1 MWQLTSA
8 PDLQRDV
15 LLALER
21 WPDRLVAPGQS
32 QQVDAVAVAR
42 HFPCSPP
49 AAVLPAKSPPEQ
61 RKLRAEARL
70 TPERATNLRLAA
82 LVRASRAG
90 PTSGRSS
97 PLGERNDSPTT
108 VMSIGMGGVTSPLAN
123 PRPSGTKTPLSMKV
137 RGASRDCVMATE
149 VGNVSSP
156 RATST
161 KTLPCAPKFTPD
173 RVAPKDAATPPTIPA
188 TRTIAAPR
196 AGAMPHAAT
205 APAGAAPL
213 HGGGQ
218 GCGGVVRALKRTPQA
233 PPDTGDAAR
242 PPREPR
248 LQPPPIDA
256 PQKPAL
262 ALDTPAQLSPV
273 DQALS
278 SPQVVSSFF
287 PFACPR
293 PLHAKCRWGCEG
305 DR

>member
-15 LLALER
+15 LLSLER

-42 HFPCSPP
+42 QHFPCSPP

-70 TPERATNLRLAA
+70 TPEPATNLRLAA
-82 LVRASRAG
+82 LVGASRAG
-90 PTSGRSS
+90 PTSGCSS
-97 PLGERNDSPTT
+97 PLGERDDSPTT

-137 RGASRDCVMATE
+137 RATE

-161 KTLPCAPKFTPD
+161 KTLLCAPKFTPG
-173 RVAPKDAATPPTIPA
+173 RVAPKDAATPPIIAA

-196 AGAMPHAAT
+196 AGAMPHVAT

-218 GCGGVVRALKRTPQA
+218 GCGGVVRALKRTHQA
-233 PPDTGDAAR
+233 PQDTGDAAR

-248 LQPPPIDA
+248 LQPPFIDA
-256 PQKPAL
+256 PQEPAF
-262 ALDTPAQLSPV
+262 ALDTPVQFSPI

-293 PLHAKCRWGCEG
+293 PLHAKCRWGCED